1 MNKRLLPFFVS
12 LLSLVLLPGFLRAQ
26 LLPPNQPEQDAC
38 NALVLCGNT
47 FTSPYGYQGIGL
59 ISDLTTTPCFGG
71 EGNVMWLRLQ
81 INTAGTIVFV
91 ISPTTVTDDYD
102 FAVVDLTNHDCSDLS
117 AAPVIRCNFNN
128 NTVPGS
134 NVNGQIGLNT
144 TSTSNFTTSGATGG
158 SYLQQITANA
168 GDVYLIMINNF
179 GTGFSGPVSGFTID
193 FSGSTATFNQPPPPA
208 FKQILPYCDLS
219 HEITLKL
226 TDNVYCNSIAPD
238 ASDFYLTPSGTISG
252 VTGINCSSPSGYTNK
267 IKVTFSGTLPNG
279 DYTIHAK
286 TGTDGNTL
294 LGLCNSPLALPD
306 SINFH
311 VGLDPIAFAS
321 IDSPACQLLSVNLN
335 TPAACN
341 SIAANGSDFTV
352 TGPSTVYVA
361 SATGQGCVPGGF
373 TQKVK
378 ITLTAPIAVDGLYKV
393 IAATGTD
400 GNSLIDSCG
409 RILPPGEQIN
419 FKVNSFNGLLQAL
432 PDSTICT
439 IGGTV
444 NLYGINNGPS
454 PAGGFSYHW
463 TPSYGVQNPNALN
476 TQLIA
481 PAALNYY
488 VLETVDANGCYLR
501 DSAKIK
507 VVPYH
512 AALTPLSGSTCLD
525 DPLQLFASLGTAYNW
540 YDNASFTGTPASLS
554 CSACPDPLALPPLGT
569 TTYYVVVTNSD
580 GCKDTLQTDITVNPL
595 PLIEAFPA
603 DTTVRYGDNAYLY
616 ASGGTFYSWSPSGT
630 LNDAFSSAPVA
641 TPKATTAYIV
651 TGANAFGCLAT
662 DTALVTIDFRNPV
675 LVPNAFSPNGDGLND
690 VFRVEN
696 IKFEKLLE
704 FRVFDRWGKLVFDTN
719 DPKKGWDGTVNGKP
733 ANLDVYYYHIR
744 LGYADEH
751 VETIKGDITLVR

>member
-1 MNKRLLPFFVS
+1 MNKSLFSFFAF
-12 LLSLVLLPGFLRAQ
+12 LFCWAMPGFLRAQ

-38 NALVLCGNT
+38 NALMICGNS
-47 FTSPYGYQGIGL
+47 FTSPYGYQGVGL
-59 ISDLTTTPCFGG
+59 INDLTTTPCFGG

-102 FAVVDLTNHDCSDLS
+102 FAIVDLTGHDCSDLS

-158 SYLQQITANA
+158 SYLQQINANA

-179 GTGFSGPVSGFTID
+179 GTGFSGPVSGFNID
-193 FSGSTATFNQPPPPA
+193 FTGSTATFNQPPPPA
-208 FKQILPYCDLS
+208 FEQILPYCNLS
-219 HEITLKL
+219 QEITLKL
-226 TDNVYCNSIAPD
+226 TDNVYCNSIAAD
-238 ASDFYLTPSGTISG
+238 ASDFYLTPSGTIASVSG
-252 VTGINCSSPSGYTNK
+252 TNCTGTGGYTNK
-267 IKVTFSGTLPNG
+267 IKITFTGTLPNG

-286 TGTDGNTL
+286 AGTDGNTL

-321 IDSPACQLLSVNLN
+321 VDSPACQTLSVNLN

-341 SIAANGSDFTV
+341 SIAANGSDFAV

-378 ITLTAPIAVDGLYKV
+378 ITLTAPIAVDGLYKI
-393 IAATGTD
+393 IAGIGTD

-419 FKVNSFNGLLQAL
+419 FKVNSFNGLLSAL
-432 PDSTICT
+432 PDSTICN
-439 IGGTV
+439 IGNTV
-444 NLYGINNGPS
+444 NLYGINNGPA
-454 PAGGFSYHW
+454 PGGGFNYRW
-463 TPSYGVQNPNALN
+463 VPSYGVSNPNTLN
-476 TQLIA
+476 TQLVV
-481 PAALNYY
+481 PASLNYY

-507 VVPYH
+507 VVPFNG
-512 AALTPLSGSTCLD
+512 ALTPLTASVCLD
-525 DPLQLFASLGTAYNW
+525 DPIQLVASLGTAYHW
-540 YDNASFTGTPASLS
+540 YDNPSLSGTPATLS

-569 TTYYVVVTNSD
+569 NTYYVLITSSN
-580 GCKDTLQTDITVNPL
+580 GCTDTLKSEITVNPL
-595 PLIEAFPA
+595 PVIEAFPA
-603 DTTVRYGDNAYLY
+603 DTTVKYGSQAYLS
-616 ASGGTFYSWSPSGT
+616 AIGGSFYSWSPSGT

-641 TPKATTAYIV
+641 TPKNTTYYVV
-651 TGANAFGCLAT
+651 TGANAFGCLST
-662 DTALVTIDFRNPV
+662 DTAIVRVDFRNPHI
-675 LVPNAFSPNGDGLND
+675 VPNAFSPNGDGLND
-690 VFRVEN
+690 VFKVAN
-696 IKFEKLLE
+696 LKFEKLLE
-704 FRVFDRWGKLVFDTN
+704 FRVFDRWGKLVFDTT
-719 DPKKGWDGTVNGKP
+719 DPEKGWDGTMNGKP
-733 ANLDVYYYHIR
+733 VNLDVYYYQIR
-744 LGYADEH
+744 LGYADDY
-751 VETIKGDITLVR
+751 VETLKGDITLLR